1 MSFAVPAAMLLGAL
15 SLPIIGLYI
24 LRVRLRRVPVSTNM
38 FWRQVYQQRPPRSLW
53 RRLRHLVSLLVQ
65 LLLLWLLVLAIADP
79 HFLGQRLAA
88 RRIVIVLD
96 GSASMQATDLAPS
109 RFDAARR
116 AARRS
121 VADLRLGD
129 EMALVLAGSR
139 PEVLLGMTGHIPT
152 LRRAL
157 DAAAGTDGPAD
168 LSAAIDAARRLIGD
182 HPRGQVHVCTDGCVE
197 PAELERLLAVRSPDA
212 VSTGAETGNAPPV
225 EIRIFGSQAG
235 NVGIVRLQ
243 VRRNPAD
250 PLGYE
255 ILAAVK
261 NASDSPVRCRL
272 EIALDDAPVDILPL
286 RLKPN
291 ETWSHALEKTSLGGG
306 RLTAT
311 LTRIGVDDAADT
323 GSQPELGPANADQ
336 ASSPALAVKKLGQ
349 APSRPPIVQDFGRS
363 HSEPV
368 PFFHSR
374 SAANVNAL
382 AIDDTAWAILPPRIV
397 QPVLLVSPGNLF
409 LQKVFEANPLVQVQT
424 RRELDQTP
432 PPGAILVLHRHVPSV
447 LPPGNLLVIDP
458 VEACDWWEL
467 GEAVRNPIVTDQ
479 DRDSPL
485 MTHIRL
491 DHVLLPEIRRL
502 RFSRPSRVLAATL
515 DGDPLLVQ
523 FEREEG
529 KCLVLNVDLE
539 RSDLAFRTAFPILVS
554 NALAWFAGSSGELRE
569 SSRAG
574 AMVTLLR
581 DPLPS
586 PGGDRLWLSSP
597 SGQRFRLAASDSPVT
612 VGPLN
617 EVGIWTIG
625 PGPDGSEQPAEALD
639 DPPYELAVNLAD
651 GRETDVRTPLAW
663 DDHRQSPQ
671 STAGWLGRPLWF
683 QLVLAACLLTTC
695 EWFLYQRRW
704 LT

>member
-1 MSFAVPAAMLLGAL
+1 MSLAVPAAMLLGAL

-24 LRVRLRRVPVSTNM
+24 LRMRLRRVPVSTNM
-38 FWRQVYQQRPPRSLW
+38 FWQQVYQQRPPRSLW
-53 RRLRHLVSLLVQ
+53 RRLRHLISLLVQ
-65 LLLLWLLVLAIADP
+65 LLLLWLVVMAIADP

-96 GSASMQATDLAPS
+96 ASASMQATDLAPS
-109 RFDAARR
+109 RFEAARR

-121 VADLRLGD
+121 TAELRLGD

-157 DAAAGTDGPAD
+157 DAAAVTDGPAD

-182 HPRGQVHVCTDGCVE
+182 HPRGQVHVFSDGCVQ
-197 PAELERLLAVRSPDA
+197 PAELERLLAMCSPDA
-212 VSTGAETGNAPPV
+212 VSLAGETGDTAPPV
-225 EIRIFGSQAG
+225 EIRIFGSPAG
-235 NVGIVRLQ
+235 NVGIVRFQ
-243 VRRNPAD
+243 VRRNPVD

-261 NASDSPVRCRL
+261 NASDSPIRCRL
-272 EIALDDAPVDILPL
+272 EITLDDAPVDILPL
-286 RLKPN
+286 RLEPD
-291 ETWSHALEKTSLGGG
+291 ETWSRALEKTSLDGG

-311 LTRIGVDDAADT
+311 LTRMEVDDAADT
-323 GSQPELGPANADQ
+323 GWKTEDVSADADQ
-336 ASSPALAVKKLGQ
+336 HA
-349 APSRPPIVQDFGRS
+349 
-363 HSEPV
+363 
-368 PFFHSR
+368 SR

-397 QPVLLVSPGNLF
+397 QPVLIVSPGNLF
-409 LQKVFEANPLVQVQT
+409 LQKVFEANPLVQIRT
-424 RRELDQTP
+424 SRELDQTP
-432 PPGAILVLHRHVPSV
+432 PPGVILVFHRHVPSV

-467 GEAVRNPIVTDQ
+467 GEPVRDPIVTEQ

-502 RFSRPSRVLAATL
+502 RFTQPPRVLAATL
-515 DGDPLLVQ
+515 DGDPLLAQ
-523 FEREEG
+523 FEREGG

-554 NALAWFAGSSGELRE
+554 NALAWFAGASGELRE
-569 SSRAG
+569 SSHAG
-574 AMVTLLR
+574 ATIRVPR

-586 PGGDRLWLSSP
+586 PGSDDLWLSSP

-617 EVGIWTIG
+617 EVGVWSIG
-625 PGPDGSEQPAEALD
+625 SRAEGSEQPAETSN
-639 DPPYELAVNLAD
+639 DPPFELAVNLAD

-663 DDHRQSPQ
+663 DDHQQSRQ
-671 STAGWLGRPLWF
+671 TAAGWLGRPVWF

>member
-38 FWRQVYQQRPPRSLW
+38 FWQQVYQQRPPRSLW

-65 LLLLWLLVLAIADP
+65 LLLLWLLVMAIADP

-96 GSASMQATDLAPS
+96 ASASMQATDLGSS

-116 AARRS
+116 SARRS
-121 VADLRLGD
+121 IADLRLGD

-152 LRRAL
+152 LRRVL
-157 DAAAGTDGPAD
+157 DAAAVTDGPAD

-182 HPRGQVHVCTDGCVE
+182 HPGGLVHVFTDGCVE
-197 PAELERLLAVRSPDA
+197 SAELERLLAVRSPDA
-212 VSTGAETGNAPPV
+212 VSPGAETGDAAPPV
-225 EIRIFGSQAG
+225 EIRIFGSRAG
-235 NVGIVRLQ
+235 NVGIVRFQ

-272 EIALDDAPVDILPL
+272 EITLDDATVDILPL
-286 RLKPN
+286 RLEPD
-291 ETWSHALEKTSLGGG
+291 EMWSRTLEKTSLDGG

-311 LTRIGVDDAADT
+311 LTRMEVDDTADT
-323 GSQPELGPANADQ
+323 GSKTKDGSADADQ
-336 ASSPALAVKKLGQ
+336 HA
-349 APSRPPIVQDFGRS
+349 
-363 HSEPV
+363 
-368 PFFHSR
+368 SR

-432 PPGAILVLHRHVPSV
+432 PPRAILVLHRHVPSV

-458 VEACDWWEL
+458 IEACDWWEL
-467 GEAVRNPIVTDQ
+467 GEPVRDPIVTDQ

-502 RFSRPSRVLAATL
+502 RFTRPTRVLAATL
-515 DGDPLLVQ
+515 DGDPLLAQ
-523 FEREEG
+523 FEREGG

-539 RSDLAFRTAFPILVS
+539 RSDLALRTAFPILVS

-574 AMVTLLR
+574 ATVSVPR

-586 PGGDRLWLSSP
+586 LGRDALWLSSP
-597 SGQRFRLAASDSPVT
+597 SGQRFRLPASDSPVT

-617 EVGIWTIG
+617 EAGIWSIG
-625 PGPDGSEQPAEALD
+625 SGPERSEQPAEALD
-639 DPPYELAVNLAD
+639 DPPFELAVNLAD
-651 GRETDVRTPLAW
+651 ESETDVRTPLAW
-663 DDHRQSPQ
+663 ADQPQ
-671 STAGWLGRPLWF
+671 SRQTAAGWLGRPLWF